1 MHAFLILK
9 RMRRYGGERCRLSCI
24 DKNMENKITKELII
38 DGVLFSSFEEFF
50 DLMRVLLDEENETEI
65 QPTIENLRKIM
76 EKQKDYYILLTW
88 ENADLSKIAFGYEMT
103 AKYYRDRMDEHPEY
117 EEYAEAAEKQLGR
130 TLFGLITDIFMDKE
144 SDYHCELLLVDG
156 MRMADYVF
164 DYHKL
169 SATYDVELVNEENY
183 EDILQLYLDN
193 MQYFDQLGIVP
204 TIETV
209 KQDAKRCP
217 QNCDPANQYFVL
229 LRDPDVVG
237 AARIYLHYPRQ
248 DAVWI
253 DFIMIPG
260 DMQGFSYGSEMLRDM
275 LDAFADCGFMWA
287 EAGYVKGN
295 RQAEKFWHRNWF
307 VDLLTETREED
318 GLIYHHMIRGLQ

>member
-1 MHAFLILK
+1 
-9 RMRRYGGERCRLSCI
+9 
-24 DKNMENKITKELII
+24 MENKITKERII
-38 DGVLFSSFEEFF
+38 DGVLFNSFEEFF
-50 DLMRVLLDEENETEI
+50 DLFKLLIYDDFEKEI
-65 QPTIENLRKIM
+65 EPSLENLRMIM
-76 EKQKDYYILLTW
+76 ESQKDYYVLLTW

-103 AKYYRDRMDEHPEY
+103 AKYYEDRIEQNQEY
-117 EEYAEAAEKQLGR
+117 AEYAEAAKKQLGR

-144 SDYHCELLLVDG
+144 SGYNCELLLVDG
-156 MRMADYVF
+156 MRMAEYDF

-169 SATYDVELVNEENY
+169 SDTYDVELIGEGNY
-183 EDILQLYLDN
+183 EDVLELYKDN
-193 MQYFDQLGIVP
+193 MQYFEQFGITP

-209 KQDAKRCP
+209 RQDAERCP
-217 QNCDPANQYFVL
+217 KDCDPANRYFVV

-253 DFIMIPG
+253 DFIMIPS

-275 LDAFADCGFMWA
+275 LDAFTDCGFMWA

-307 VDLLTETREED
+307 VDLMTETREDD
-318 GLIYHHMIRGLQ
+318 GLVYHHMIRGLQ